1 MNSLEGSINGIVKYQ
16 NKILKFILIL
26 YSISAGAA
34 GILFLFL
41 KFIGFYNEVMWKY
54 FIIFLGMVVIELVI
68 FKVLYN
74 STLKSN
80 NLEKVVRTLKILLL
94 LICYINYMYLI
105 FMIPSKE
112 LWVCIFYFIILGAL
126 FLDLRL
132 TIVSATISILCQIIL
147 FFLNPQVLPDK
158 QFFMREIFL
167 RILCIGFVTF
177 GILIFTFIS
186 SKILKDVSANEDI
199 LNEKNKNIT
208 NLFNKISEFAK
219 VILNSSDTLTTVIEG
234 RSSSIQEIASTSQC
248 ISNDS
253 NNMLEKS
260 NENKKTLEQVLHINE
275 DVSSKINTIE
285 KDSSNLVEI
294 SNNNEVSL
302 KEILNIIN
310 SIHNSIKTTTVA
322 TNILEDKSKQMDE
335 ILVTINNISDQTNL
349 LALNASI
356 EAARAGEFGRGFSV
370 VADEVRTL
378 SENSRQSLSDI
389 SNIIDEFKNQINTVK
404 KLMNDNNEQ
413 ISSGNNLV
421 NNTVKNVM
429 DMIERLQISSKN
441 IAETNYLTNNLL
453 YEIKNAVNLNA
464 NIADITEN
472 TINQFNTVNIAI
484 NQNAESSQELIAS
497 SEELRNTALE
507 MNKLIK

>member
-1 MNSLEGSINGIVKYQ
+1 MEESISGIVKYQ

-26 YSISAGAA
+26 YSISAASA

-41 KFIGFYNEVMWKY
+41 KIIGLYNEVMWKY
-54 FIIFLGMVVIELVI
+54 FIIFLGMVVLELLI

-74 STLKSN
+74 LTLKST
-80 NLEKVVRTLKILLL
+80 NLKKIVKTLKILLL

-112 LWVCIFYFIILGAL
+112 LWICVFYFIILGAL
-126 FLDLRL
+126 FLDIKM
-132 TIVSATISILCQIIL
+132 TISSAAISILCQLIL
-147 FFLNPQVLPDK
+147 FLLNPQVLPDK
-158 QFFMREIFL
+158 QYFIREVFL

-186 SKILKDVSANEDI
+186 SKILKEVSTNEEI
-199 LNEKNKNIT
+199 LNEKNEDIT
-208 NLFNKISEFAK
+208 ILFNKISEFAK
-219 VILNSSDTLTTVIEG
+219 IILNSSNTLTSVIEDT
-234 RSSSIQEIASTSQC
+234 SSSMQEVASSSQC
-248 ISNDS
+248 ISNAS
-253 NNMLEKS
+253 NNMLTKS
-260 NENKKTLEQVLHINE
+260 NENKKTLEQVLYINE
-275 DVSSKINTIE
+275 NVSSKINTIE
-285 KDSSNLVEI
+285 KDSSHLVDI

-310 SIHNSIKTTTVA
+310 SIHNSIKTTAAA

-356 EAARAGEFGRGFSV
+356 EAARAGEVGRGFSV

-378 SENSRQSLSDI
+378 SENSRQALSDI
-389 SNIIDEFKNQINTVK
+389 SNIINEFKNQINTVK

-421 NNTVKNVM
+421 NNTVNNVI
-429 DMIERLQISSKN
+429 DMIERLQISGEN
-441 IAETNYLTNNLL
+441 IAEVNYLTSNLL
-453 YEIKNAVNLNA
+453 DEIKNAVNLNTTIS
-464 NIADITEN
+464 NLTED

-484 NQNAESSQELIAS
+484 NQNAEASQELIAS
-497 SEELRNTALE
+497 SEDLRSTAIE